1 MKNLNIFVL
10 FCLFFAISGTL
21 QAQTPPVGLEG
32 LPFRTWIRDNYFVGQ
47 HTSLS
52 YSTARAKMY
61 AYCDNVNGKLTC
73 VYGGLQ
79 VAHTYGNESLTVTPL
94 NCEHTIPQSF
104 FGSASP
110 MVSDIHHLYPAYDS
124 WNSIRS
130 NYPFYESNDAQTQV
144 WMRRDSQFTVM
155 PTTGINDCSEYYS
168 GTFEPREAHKGN
180 VARSVAYFF
189 TMYPTEAGAIYRV
202 LNTNTMCNWNNLDMV
217 DAQEIVR
224 NTKVANYQ
232 GNRNPFIDHPEW
244 IERAW
249 CVPLPVSTEQ
259 HIAQGTEIQAVM
271 PNPSNGFTTIMLL
284 ATQNMPAQIEVVN
297 ATGSV
302 LLSQKQQFT
311 QGENKVE
318 LQLQHLPQGCYF
330 VQIKTEKG
338 IATKQIVIIP

>member
-10 FCLFFAISGTL
+10 FCLFFAMSSTL
-21 QAQTPPVGLEG
+21 QAQTPPDSLVG
-32 LPFRTWIRDNYFVGQ
+32 LPFRTWLRNNYFVGQ
-47 HTSLS
+47 HITLS
-52 YSTARAKMY
+52 YSAARSKMY
-61 AYCDNVNGKLTC
+61 AFCDNVNGKLTC

-79 VAHTYGNESLTVTPL
+79 VAHTYGDQGLSVAPL

-130 NYPFYESNDAQTQV
+130 NYPFYESNDAQTQL
-144 WMRRDSQFTVM
+144 WMRRDTQITVM
-155 PTTGINDCSEYYS
+155 PTTGINEYSEYYA

-189 TMYPTEAGAIYRV
+189 TMYPTEGGAIYRV
-202 LNTNTMCNWNNLDMV
+202 LNTTTMCGWNSLDPV
-217 DAQEIVR
+217 DAQEVVR
-224 NTKVANYQ
+224 NTKAATYQ

-244 IERAW
+244 VERAW
-249 CVPLPVSTEQ
+249 CVVATEQ
-259 HIAQGTEIQAVM
+259 NTQGTAIQTVM
-271 PNPSNGFTTIMLL
+271 PNPSNGLTTVTLTSADNIS
-284 ATQNMPAQIEVVN
+284 AQINVVN

-302 LLSQKQQFT
+302 LLSQTQQFT
-311 QGENKVE
+311 QGENRVE